1 MKLLIVGASRGIGQ
15 QLVIQALSA
24 AHDVTAFARHPER
37 IVARHDRLRKAKG
50 NVLDPLAIGDAM
62 AGQDAVACS
71 LGQSTPWE
79 PPPDLF
85 SRGTKLILDAMASAS
100 VRRLICVTGIGAG
113 DSRGHGGAVYDWF
126 LRGFVMRRMY
136 DDKDRQEALIEAS
149 DTDWT
154 IVRPGFLNNGPLT
167 GEYRPLTELEG
178 VTAGSISRADVA
190 HFILQELA
198 TRRYLRRCPLL
209 TY

>member
-24 AHDVTAFARHPER
+24 GHDVTAFARHPER
-37 IVARHDRLRKAKG
+37 IVARHDRLRKVKG
-50 NVLDPLAIGDAM
+50 NVLDPLAIGDAI
-62 AGQDAVACS
+62 AGQDAVVCS

-79 PPPDLF
+79 SPPDLF
-85 SRGTKLILDAMASAS
+85 SRGTQLILDAMTSS
-100 VRRLICVTGIGAG
+100 GVRRLICVTGIGAG
-113 DSRGHGGAVYDWF
+113 DSRGHGGVLYDRF
-126 LRGFVMRRMY
+126 LRGFMTKRMY

-209 TY
+209 MY